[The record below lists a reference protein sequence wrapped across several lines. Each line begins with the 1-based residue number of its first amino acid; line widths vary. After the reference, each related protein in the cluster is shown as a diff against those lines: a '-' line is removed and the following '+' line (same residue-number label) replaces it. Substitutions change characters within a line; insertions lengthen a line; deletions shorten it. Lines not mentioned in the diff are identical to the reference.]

1 MLAAFI
7 KFVEEHQL
15 VHAGDAVLL
24 AVSGGVDSVVMTR
37 LFHEAGF
44 SFGIAHANFQLR
56 GEESERDARFV
67 QELAAKYGVPFFVQT
82 FDTKQ
87 YAQQNSC

>member
-1 MLAAFI
+1 
-7 KFVEEHQL
+7 
-15 VHAGDAVLL
+15 
-24 AVSGGVDSVVMTR
+24 MTR

-67 QELAAKYGVPFFVQT
+67 QELAAKYGVPFLYRLSIRNNMRNKTVARFR
-82 FDTKQ
+82 
-87 YAQQNSC
+87 